1 MSETL
6 CKKCGKQKLA
16 DRAGSLTSYFFQHN
30 YCQCSS
36 GRPVTINK
44 SAEQES
50 ICGTCGRARTP
61 GKRAG
66 SFTSF
71 LFKELRCDCAV
82 PTPSK
87 SNRTTGDKRTQTSE
101 RVAQKKQF
109 TESLISFKK
118 ASGDSASQIMLPV
131 GTTIGGMF
139 KALSLI
145 GTGGMAAVY
154 LAEHT
159 TLRKKVA
166 VKVLA
171 PDLVNQ
177 KNWLRFQ
184 AEAKTMASLHHP
196 SFVSVY
202 DLGIHD
208 GEIPFYAMD
217 YVDGRS
223 LEEILAETGPIELER
238 TLDIFLAVI
247 NGLAYAHRNGIIHR
261 DIKPANIMLCT
272 ANSNSTIRILDFGIS
287 KLVGA
292 AASQDQS
299 MTKAGDIFGSPYY
312 MSPEQCLGESVDAR
326 SDIYSIGCSLFETLT
341 GFVPF
346 EGTSQLETVM
356 MHQEDTPP
364 LLSEV
369 LPEKGFTT
377 SLDAVIS
384 TCLAKLPRNRYQTAK
399 ELAVDL
405 ERIKQGRDIQA
416 SSPAYA
422 QLMKLEQKDEDSEAG
437 EYENEDESARL
448 RLAARLPKLAR
459 SVIDFFLKAIKSD
472 KLISSLLTLVI
483 AACVLFLLRSAAN
496 LFFISTGK
504 TEVEGEI
511 ANKLEKYGLKGLP
524 DVLSN
529 KQKTDEQP
537 YYSKIVD
544 SDRIVEFDF
553 PENQSIGKIGLM
565 GDRKNFR
572 KAQGKVYFPRHSAI
586 EFWPNDYFFS
596 LPQMFDKFRPE
607 DLFSLS
613 LNNEIRNRHDL
624 RESMPSIAKL
634 TSLIELDIENTA
646 IGDDE
651 IVFLNKLK
659 HLFILKIENTKITGN
674 GIAYL
679 ARLKDLKSLSFGS
692 NKDLHKMLAAL
703 QGSHEIDELSLN
715 SAEVPLSESDAELI
729 ATCKSLKHLE
739 LDGSV
744 TSDKVLSILSGLPR
758 LEYVSLRDCILSKH
772 SIDDF
777 RKAYLPRQIEI
788 VLSEASNNAH
798 IN

>member
-1 MSETL
+1 MLEFPLDLGGRMSETP
-6 CKKCGKQKLA
+6 CKKCGKQKIA

-30 YCQCSS
+30 YCQCSL
-36 GRPVTINK
+36 GRPVTLNK
-44 SAEQES
+44 SAEQGS
-50 ICGTCGRARTP
+50 ICGSCGRARTT

-82 PTPSK
+82 PAPSK
-87 SNRTTGDKRTQTSE
+87 SERVTAGKRTQTSE

-109 TESLISFKK
+109 TESLKLFSS
-118 ASGDSASQIMLPV
+118 ASGDSSSEIMLPV
-131 GTTIGGMF
+131 GTVLGGMF
-139 KALSLI
+139 RTLSLI

-159 TLRKKVA
+159 TLPRRFA
-166 VKVLA
+166 VKALA

-177 KNWLRFQ
+177 ENWLRFQ

-196 SFVSVY
+196 SFVNVY
-202 DLGIHD
+202 DLGIHE
-208 GEIPFYAMD
+208 GKVPFYAMD
-217 YVDGRS
+217 HVEGRS

-238 TLDIFLAVI
+238 ALDIFLEVI

-272 ANSNSTIRILDFGIS
+272 ANRDSAIKILDFGIS

-292 AASQDQS
+292 ATSQDQS
-299 MTKAGDIFGSPYY
+299 LTKAGDIFGSPYY

-326 SDIYSIGCSLFETLT
+326 SDIYSIGCTLFETLT

-369 LPEKGFTT
+369 MPEKGFTT
-377 SLDAVIS
+377 SLEAVIS

-416 SSPAYA
+416 SSPAFA
-422 QLMKLEQKDEDSEAG
+422 QLMKLEQQDQDSEAG
-437 EYENEDESARL
+437 ENEDESARL
-448 RLAARLPKLAR
+448 RLAARQPKLER
-459 SVIDFFLKAIKSD
+459 SVVDFLLRAIKSD
-472 KLISSLLTLVI
+472 KLIRSLLTLVI

-511 ANKLEKYGLKGLP
+511 ATKLEKYGLKGLP

-586 EFWPNDYFFS
+586 EFCPNDHFFS

-613 LNNEIRNRHDL
+613 LNNEIHNRHDL

-634 TSLIELDIENTA
+634 TSLIELDVANTT

-651 IVFLNKLK
+651 IVYLNKLK
-659 HLFILKIENTKITGN
+659 HLYFLKIENTQITGN

-679 ARLKDLKSLSFGS
+679 ARLKDLRSLSFGG
-692 NKDLHKMLAAL
+692 NKDHHKMLLAL
-703 QGSHEIDELSLN
+703 RGSNKIDVLSLN
-715 SAEVPLSESDAELI
+715 STEMPLSESDAELI
-729 ATCKSLKHLE
+729 ATCRDIKHLE

-744 TSDKVLSILSGLPR
+744 TSDKVLDILSR
-758 LEYVSLRDCILSKH
+758 LKMLKHISLRDCILSKQ
-772 SIDDF
+772 SIEDF
-777 RKAYLPRQIEI
+777 RKAYLPRKIEI
-788 VLSEASNNAH
+788 VY
-798 IN
+798 